1 MAKPC
6 VHWKMYVPQ
15 NLMGRQIYKDEC
27 AKCFH
32 TPKHEQGLNL
42 CLTCLQGFCNVA
54 RPTIDHTTLHYNL
67 TNCSAQD
74 QHPLYMNIKMVRKP
88 DDPAESKEITKL
100 AIGKPGGVDPEQDK
114 YDRVVKV
121 SCLSCKIDEIS
132 LENPEVL
139 LIVNSILLA

>member
-1 MAKPC
+1 
-6 VHWKMYVPQ
+6 
-15 NLMGRQIYKDEC
+15 
-27 AKCFH
+27 
-32 TPKHEQGLNL
+32 
-42 CLTCLQGFCNVA
+42 
-54 RPTIDHTTLHYNL
+54 
-67 TNCSAQD
+67 
-74 QHPLYMNIKMVRKP
+74 MNIKMVRKP

-139 LIVNSILLA
+139 SIVNSILLA